1 MFGRRQSSLLS
12 FGRWGRFWQQ
22 PLRDSRAWGTWS
34 RRLRRQ
40 VAGRKKSLSSC
51 GAGQQTHRTRSAFT
65 TRPCNV
71 VRRPSAKFPRGG
83 PSGMIARLRLQQL
96 QWQHLQTIQSCLC
109 LLGGPQ
115 LLPPHQ
121 HGVVHSIT
129 AVTWAEIRCFCPCL
143 WQRYCHMLGCGAP
156 GLTTTCSYVFSHQSL
171 SNMYPLVSSER
182 KTQVPIKA
190 VASQY
195 MVLFPTGYV
204 LWKLSVNC
212 GKHRSH
218 AFPSFEFWFWNR
230 ACRKKSTLSCLHFP
244 AQCWKSCILCL
255 LRCNSR
261 FLQCRTPTF

>member
-1 MFGRRQSSLLS
+1 MFGRRQSSLPS

-51 GAGQQTHRTRSAFT
+51 RAGQQTHRTRSAFT
-65 TRPCNV
+65 TRPCK
-71 VRRPSAKFPRGG
+71 RRALWHDRQAPAPAI
-83 PSGMIARLRLQQL
+83 IAVAAPPDNTELPVPAR
-96 QWQHLQTIQSCLC
+96 T
-109 LLGGPQ
+109 PA
-115 LLPPHQ
+115 LPPHQ
-121 HGVVHSIT
+121 HGEVHSIT
-129 AVTWAEIRCFCPCL
+129 AFTWAEIRCFCPCL

-171 SNMYPLVSSER
+171 SNMYPFVSSER

-204 LWKLSVNC
+204 LWKL
-212 GKHRSH
+212 
-218 AFPSFEFWFWNR
+218 
-230 ACRKKSTLSCLHFP
+230 
-244 AQCWKSCILCL
+244 
-255 LRCNSR
+255 
-261 FLQCRTPTF
+261 

>member
-1 MFGRRQSSLLS
+1 M
-12 FGRWGRFWQQ
+12 
-22 PLRDSRAWGTWS
+22 RDSRAWGTWS

-218 AFPSFEFWFWNR
+218 AFPSFEF
-230 ACRKKSTLSCLHFP
+230 
-244 AQCWKSCILCL
+244 
-255 LRCNSR
+255 
-261 FLQCRTPTF
+261 